1 MQTSNREDSNL
12 RSFLN
17 YLLVDKGLSNN
28 TAKAYEADISSFFQW
43 LDNEDLKY
51 KNLQED
57 HINQYISFLF
67 QRKMRSSSVNRKIS
81 SIKSFYIFLVKR
93 NFVKNSPLNDLV
105 TPKQEKY
112 LPESMSEAEVDKL
125 LNSPDVSNKIENRDK
140 AMIEMLYATGMRISE
155 LVNLKMTDVDMKRC
169 VVKVFGKG
177 SKERLVPFGETA
189 LDSLRSYLN
198 EREQSSSK
206 EIFLSNRGKKMTRV
220 AFWQR
225 VKVYLIRENLKNSI
239 SPHTLRHAFAT
250 HLLNRGADLRSV
262 QLLLGHSDLST
273 TQIYTHIAKQRLSDV
288 LKKHHP
294 RGINFTKYFVAR
306 YYK

>member
-1 MQTSNREDSNL
+1 MQTSNKEDSNL

-17 YLLVDKGLSNN
+17 YLLVDKGLSKN
-28 TAKAYEADISSFFQW
+28 TVKAYEADISSFFQW

-155 LVNLKMTDVDMKRC
+155 LVNLKITDVDMKRC

-225 VKVYLIRENLKNSI
+225 VKIYLIRENLKNSI

-294 RGINFTKYFVAR
+294 RG
-306 YYK
+306 

>member
-1 MQTSNREDSNL
+1 MQISNKEDSNL

-28 TAKAYEADISSFFQW
+28 TVKAYEADISSFFQW

-93 NFVKNSPLNDLV
+93 NFLKNSPLNDLV

-125 LNSPDVSNKIENRDK
+125 LNSPDVANKIENRDK

-155 LVNLKMTDVDMKRC
+155 LVNLKITDVDMKRC

-189 LDSLRSYLN
+189 LDSLKSYLN
-198 EREQSSSK
+198 NRERSSSK

-294 RGINFTKYFVAR
+294 RG
-306 YYK
+306 

>member
-93 NFVKNSPLNDLV
+93 NFVENSPLNDLV

-125 LNSPDVSNKIENRDK
+125 LNSPDVANKIENRDK

-155 LVNLKMTDVDMKRC
+155 LVNLKITDVDMKRC

-189 LDSLRSYLN
+189 LDSLKSYLN
-198 EREQSSSK
+198 DREQSSSK

-225 VKVYLIRENLKNSI
+225 VKIYLIRENLKNSI

-294 RGINFTKYFVAR
+294 RG
-306 YYK
+306 

>member
-1 MQTSNREDSNL
+1 MQKSNKEDSNL

-28 TAKAYEADISSFFQW
+28 TVKAYEADISSFFQW
-43 LDNEDLKY
+43 MDNKDLKY

-125 LNSPDVSNKIENRDK
+125 LNSPNVANKIENRDK

-155 LVNLKMTDVDMKRC
+155 LVNLKITDVDMKRC

-294 RGINFTKYFVAR
+294 RG
-306 YYK
+306 

>member
-28 TAKAYEADISSFFQW
+28 TVKAYKADISSFFQW

-225 VKVYLIRENLKNSI
+225 VKIYLIRENLKNSI

-294 RGINFTKYFVAR
+294 RG
-306 YYK
+306 

>member
-1 MQTSNREDSNL
+1 MQTSNKEDSNL

-28 TAKAYEADISSFFQW
+28 TVKAYEADISSFFQW
-43 LDNEDLKY
+43 LDNKDLKY
-51 KNLQED
+51 NNLQED

-155 LVNLKMTDVDMKRC
+155 LVNLKITDVDMKRC

-294 RGINFTKYFVAR
+294 RG
-306 YYK
+306 

>member
-1 MQTSNREDSNL
+1 MQTSNKEDSNL

-28 TAKAYEADISSFFQW
+28 TVKAYEADISSFFQW

-225 VKVYLIRENLKNSI
+225 VKIYLIRENLKNSI

-294 RGINFTKYFVAR
+294 RG
-306 YYK
+306 

>member
-1 MQTSNREDSNL
+1 MQTSNKEDSNL

-28 TAKAYEADISSFFQW
+28 TVKAYEADISSFFQW

-125 LNSPDVSNKIENRDK
+125 LNSPDVTNKIENRDK

-155 LVNLKMTDVDMKRC
+155 LVNLKITDVDMKRC

-189 LDSLRSYLN
+189 LDSLKSYLN
-198 EREQSSSK
+198 DREQSSSK

-294 RGINFTKYFVAR
+294 RG
-306 YYK
+306 

>member
-1 MQTSNREDSNL
+1 MQISNKEDSNL

-28 TAKAYEADISSFFQW
+28 TVKAYEADISSFFQW
-43 LDNEDLKY
+43 LDNKDLKY
-51 KNLQED
+51 KNLKED

-155 LVNLKMTDVDMKRC
+155 LVNLKITDVDMKRC

-225 VKVYLIRENLKNSI
+225 VKIYLIRENLKNSI

-294 RGINFTKYFVAR
+294 RG
-306 YYK
+306 

>member
-28 TAKAYEADISSFFQW
+28 TVKAYEADISSFFQW

-67 QRKMRSSSVNRKIS
+67 QKKMRSSSVNRKIS

-155 LVNLKMTDVDMKRC
+155 LVNLKITDVDMKRC

-294 RGINFTKYFVAR
+294 RG
-306 YYK
+306 

>member
-1 MQTSNREDSNL
+1 MQTSNKEDSNL

-28 TAKAYEADISSFFQW
+28 TVKAYEADISSFFQW

-155 LVNLKMTDVDMKRC
+155 LVNLKITDVDMKRC

-189 LDSLRSYLN
+189 LDSLRLYLN

-294 RGINFTKYFVAR
+294 RG
-306 YYK
+306 

>member
-28 TAKAYEADISSFFQW
+28 TVKAYEADISSFFQW

-51 KNLQED
+51 KNLKED

-67 QRKMRSSSVNRKIS
+67 HRKMRSSSVNRKIS

-125 LNSPDVSNKIENRDK
+125 LNSPNVSNKIENRDK

-155 LVNLKMTDVDMKRC
+155 LVNLKITDVDMKRC

-225 VKVYLIRENLKNSI
+225 VKIYLIRENLKNSI

-288 LKKHHP
+288 P
-294 RGINFTKYFVAR
+294 VS
-306 YYK
+306 

>member
-1 MQTSNREDSNL
+1 MQTSNKEDSNL

-67 QRKMRSSSVNRKIS
+67 QSKMRSSSVNRKIS

-93 NFVKNSPLNDLV
+93 NFLKNSPLNDLV

-294 RGINFTKYFVAR
+294 RG
-306 YYK
+306 

>member
-1 MQTSNREDSNL
+1 MQTSNKEDSNL

-28 TAKAYEADISSFFQW
+28 TVKAYEADISSFFQW

-93 NFVKNSPLNDLV
+93 NFLKNSPLNDLV

-125 LNSPDVSNKIENRDK
+125 LNSPDVANKIENRDK

-155 LVNLKMTDVDMKRC
+155 LVNLKITDVDMKRC

-189 LDSLRSYLN
+189 LDSLKSYLN
-198 EREQSSSK
+198 DREQSSSK
-206 EIFLSNRGKKMTRV
+206 EIFLSNRGKKMSRI

-294 RGINFTKYFVAR
+294 RG
-306 YYK
+306 

>member
-67 QRKMRSSSVNRKIS
+67 QRNMRSSSVNRKIS

-155 LVNLKMTDVDMKRC
+155 LVNLKITDVDMKRC

-294 RGINFTKYFVAR
+294 RG
-306 YYK
+306 

>member
-1 MQTSNREDSNL
+1 MQISNKEDSNL

-28 TAKAYEADISSFFQW
+28 TVKAYEADISSFFQW

-57 HINQYISFLF
+57 HINQYVSFLF

-155 LVNLKMTDVDMKRC
+155 LVNLKITDVDMKRC

-198 EREQSSSK
+198 ERDQSSSK
-206 EIFLSNRGKKMTRV
+206 EIVLSNRRKKMTRV

-294 RGINFTKYFVAR
+294 RG
-306 YYK
+306 

>member
-93 NFVKNSPLNDLV
+93 NFLKNSPLNDLV

-125 LNSPDVSNKIENRDK
+125 LNSPDVANKIENRDK

-155 LVNLKMTDVDMKRC
+155 LVNLKITDVDMKRC

-189 LDSLRSYLN
+189 LDSLKSYLN
-198 EREQSSSK
+198 DREQSSSK

-225 VKVYLIRENLKNSI
+225 VKIYLIRENLKNSI

-294 RGINFTKYFVAR
+294 RG
-306 YYK
+306 

>member
-1 MQTSNREDSNL
+1 MQISNKEDSNL

-125 LNSPDVSNKIENRDK
+125 LNSPDVANKIENRDK

-155 LVNLKMTDVDMKRC
+155 LVNLKITDVDMKRC

-225 VKVYLIRENLKNSI
+225 VKIYLIRENLKNSI

-294 RGINFTKYFVAR
+294 RG
-306 YYK
+306 

>member
-57 HINQYISFLF
+57 HINKYISFLF

-125 LNSPDVSNKIENRDK
+125 LNSPNVSNKIENRDK

-155 LVNLKMTDVDMKRC
+155 LVNLKITDVDMKRC

-189 LDSLRSYLN
+189 LDSLKSYLN
-198 EREQSSSK
+198 NRERSSSK

-225 VKVYLIRENLKNSI
+225 VKVYIIRENLKNSI
-239 SPHTLRHAFAT
+239 SPHTLRHEFET

-294 RGINFTKYFVAR
+294 RG
-306 YYK
+306 

>member
-1 MQTSNREDSNL
+1 MQTSNKEDSNL

-28 TAKAYEADISSFFQW
+28 TVKAYEADISSFFQW

-93 NFVKNSPLNDLV
+93 NFLKNSPLNDLV

-125 LNSPDVSNKIENRDK
+125 LNSPDVANKIENRDK

-155 LVNLKMTDVDMKRC
+155 LVNLKITDVDMKRC

-189 LDSLRSYLN
+189 LDSLKSYLN
-198 EREQSSSK
+198 NREQSSSK

-294 RGINFTKYFVAR
+294 RG
-306 YYK
+306 

>member
-28 TAKAYEADISSFFQW
+28 TVKAYEADISSFFQW
-43 LDNEDLKY
+43 LDNEDLKH

-225 VKVYLIRENLKNSI
+225 VKVYLIRENLKNSS

-294 RGINFTKYFVAR
+294 RG
-306 YYK
+306 

>member
-1 MQTSNREDSNL
+1 MQTSNKEDSNL

-28 TAKAYEADISSFFQW
+28 TVKAYEADISSFFQW

-57 HINQYISFLF
+57 HINKYISFLF

-93 NFVKNSPLNDLV
+93 NFLKNSPLNDLV

-125 LNSPDVSNKIENRDK
+125 LNSPDVANKIENRDK

-294 RGINFTKYFVAR
+294 RG
-306 YYK
+306 

>member
-1 MQTSNREDSNL
+1 MQISNKEDSNL

-28 TAKAYEADISSFFQW
+28 TVKAYEADISSLFQW
-43 LDNEDLKY
+43 LDTEDLKY
-51 KNLQED
+51 NNLQED

-93 NFVKNSPLNDLV
+93 NFLKNSPLNDLV

-125 LNSPDVSNKIENRDK
+125 LNSPDVANKIENRDK

-294 RGINFTKYFVAR
+294 RG
-306 YYK
+306 

>member
-1 MQTSNREDSNL
+1 MQTSNKEDSNL

-28 TAKAYEADISSFFQW
+28 TVKAYEADISSLFQW
-43 LDNEDLKY
+43 LDTEDLKY
-51 KNLQED
+51 NNLQED

-155 LVNLKMTDVDMKRC
+155 LVNLKITDVDMKRC

-294 RGINFTKYFVAR
+294 RG
-306 YYK
+306 

>member
-17 YLLVDKGLSNN
+17 YLLVDKGLSKN
-28 TAKAYEADISSFFQW
+28 TVKAYEADISSFFQW
-43 LDNEDLKY
+43 LGNKDLKY
-51 KNLQED
+51 NNLQED

-155 LVNLKMTDVDMKRC
+155 LVNLKITDVDMKRC

-294 RGINFTKYFVAR
+294 RG
-306 YYK
+306 

>member
-1 MQTSNREDSNL
+1 MQISNKEDSNL

-28 TAKAYEADISSFFQW
+28 TVKAYEADISSLFQW
-43 LDNEDLKY
+43 LDTEDLKY
-51 KNLQED
+51 NNLQED

-93 NFVKNSPLNDLV
+93 NFIKNSPLNDLV

-155 LVNLKMTDVDMKRC
+155 LVNLKITDVDMKRC

-198 EREQSSSK
+198 ERDQSSSK

-225 VKVYLIRENLKNSI
+225 VKIYLIRENLKNSI

-294 RGINFTKYFVAR
+294 RG
-306 YYK
+306 

>member
-1 MQTSNREDSNL
+1 MQTSNKEDSNL

-67 QRKMRSSSVNRKIS
+67 QKKMKSSSVNRKIS

-93 NFVKNSPLNDLV
+93 NFLKNSPLNDLV

-155 LVNLKMTDVDMKRC
+155 LVNLKITDVDMKRC

-225 VKVYLIRENLKNSI
+225 VKVYLMRENLKNSI

-294 RGINFTKYFVAR
+294 RG
-306 YYK
+306 

>member
-1 MQTSNREDSNL
+1 MQTSNKEDSNL

-28 TAKAYEADISSFFQW
+28 TVKAYEADISSFFQW

-57 HINQYISFLF
+57 HVNQYISFLF

-155 LVNLKMTDVDMKRC
+155 LVNLKITDVDMKRC

-189 LDSLRSYLN
+189 LDSLKSYLN

-225 VKVYLIRENLKNSI
+225 VKIYLVRENLKNSI

-294 RGINFTKYFVAR
+294 RG
-306 YYK
+306 

>member
-28 TAKAYEADISSFFQW
+28 TVKAYVADISSFFQW
-43 LDNEDLKY
+43 LDDEDLKY

-57 HINQYISFLF
+57 HINQYISLLF

-125 LNSPDVSNKIENRDK
+125 LNSPDVANKIENRDK

-155 LVNLKMTDVDMKRC
+155 LVNLKITDVDMKRC

-294 RGINFTKYFVAR
+294 RG
-306 YYK
+306 